1 METTAFKIR
10 RCAWV
15 TQFLYDRKRAT
26 LKQIDD
32 AWVSS
37 SEGDDRKEKPD
48 RKTWYRCFAR
58 AYDIFGIMIEGGK
71 RKDNYQ
77 WYIENPDSL
86 EGKNIKQWMLS
97 IFNYRNL
104 IDKCMKIHYRFD
116 LEPYPSEND
125 RLKEIV
131 EAMLENRQIQLFYQ
145 SYQNEKPSLS
155 IVDPYY
161 IKTYQ
166 RRFYVLCYN
175 NTKEC
180 LRMYSFDRIV
190 DMKILNSTF
199 EMKTTLSAKEFFHDM
214 FGVMLPNGDMNMERI
229 TVRAYGDE
237 VSYLRDVPLHQS
249 QVEINTTEKYS
260 DFVLYMYPTRD
271 FTGHVI
277 HQEDR
282 IEILKPEW
290 LRNYMVEKYR
300 NGLKRYGLT
309 EE

>member
-1 METTAFKIR
+1 METTTYKIR

-26 LKQIDD
+26 MKQIDE
-32 AWVSS
+32 AWILS
-37 SEGDDRKEKPD
+37 SESEDEKEKPN

-58 AYDIFGIMIEGGK
+58 INDIFGIIIEGGK
-71 RKDNYQ
+71 RKDRYQ
-77 WYIENPDSL
+77 WYIENPESL

-97 IFNYRNL
+97 IFSYRNL

-131 EAMLENRQIQLFYQ
+131 NAMLENRQIQLFYQ
-145 SYQNEKPSLS
+145 KYLCKTPSLY

-166 RRFYVLCYN
+166 RRFYVMGYN
-175 NTKEC
+175 NNKEC

-190 DMKILNSTF
+190 DLKILDTKF
-199 EMKTTLSAKEFFHDM
+199 EMKTTRFAKDFFNYI
-214 FGVMLPNGDMNMERI
+214 FGVMPPDDGMRPERV
-229 TVRAYGDE
+229 TVRAYGNE
-237 VSYLRDVPLHQS
+237 VCYLRDVPLHHS
-249 QVEINTTEKYS
+249 QVEITTTKEYS
-260 DFVLYMYPTRD
+260 DFVIYIYPTRD

-282 IEILKPEW
+282 LEILKPQW
-290 LRNYMVEKYR
+290 LRDYMIKKYK
-300 NGLKRYGLT
+300 NGLRRYGIIDV
-309 EE
+309 

>member
-116 LEPYPSEND
+116 LESYPSEND
-125 RLKEIV
+125 RLKDIV
-131 EAMLENRQIQLFYQ
+131 EAMLENRQVQLFYQ
-145 SYQNEKPSLS
+145 SYQNEKPSPS

-175 NTKEC
+175 NTKQC

-214 FGVMLPNGDMNMERI
+214 FGVLLPNGDMNMERI

-249 QVEINTTEKYS
+249 QVEINTTETYS
-260 DFVLYMYPTRD
+260 DFILYMYPTRD

-290 LRNYMVEKYR
+290 LRKYMVEKYR